1 MEGFKFLH
9 IGGLDSPLA
18 AHFPDGAGKGMLREA
33 GEAVGNVFETVFV
46 TSQAFQGF
54 QCKLAGCQSA
64 RLVEGNDVDA
74 RERFDGGSAAEKDA
88 TPRAAGD

>member
-54 QCKLAGCQSA
+54 QC
-64 RLVEGNDVDA
+64 
-74 RERFDGGSAAEKDA
+74 
-88 TPRAAGD
+88 